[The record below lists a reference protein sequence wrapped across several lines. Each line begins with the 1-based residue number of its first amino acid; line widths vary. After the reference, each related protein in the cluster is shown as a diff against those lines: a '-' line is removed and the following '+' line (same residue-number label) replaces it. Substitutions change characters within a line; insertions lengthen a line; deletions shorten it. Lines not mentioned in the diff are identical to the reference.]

1 MTPDDLRRHLLAG
14 QVIPAHPL
22 ALTAERRLD
31 ERCQRALTRYY
42 MASGAGGIAVGVH
55 TTQFAIREPK
65 HHLYE
70 PVLALAADAVRARL
84 GDPPRP
90 FAMIAGVAGDT
101 KQAVREAHTAR
112 RLGYDAGLLSLS
124 ALPNAAANGDLIAH
138 CRAVGEVIPLFG
150 FYLQPAVGGR
160 VLDQAF
166 WRAFVEIDQA
176 VAIKIAPFDRYKTLD
191 VIRAL
196 GESGRRDVALY
207 TGNDDSI
214 VHDLLARFPAEKGG
228 APLVMHGGLL
238 GHWAVWT
245 RAAVE
250 LFEEIR
256 RARVLD
262 EIPAE
267 LLERAAE
274 VTDMN
279 GALFDV
285 RHGFAGCIP
294 GVHEVLRR
302 QGLMQGTWCL
312 DPDEC
317 LSPGQSQELDRVIRR
332 YPHLIDETF
341 VAEHRDEWLAP

>member
-22 ALTAERRLD
+22 ALNAERKLD
-31 ERCQRALTRYY
+31 ERCQRAITRYY
-42 MASGAGGIAVGVH
+42 LASGAGGIAVGVH

-65 HHLYE
+65 HGLYE
-70 PVLALAADAVRARL
+70 PVLALASDTVRGGL
-84 GDPPRP
+84 GDTPRP
-90 FAMIAGVAGDT
+90 FAMIAGVTGDT
-101 KQAVREAHTAR
+101 KQAVGEARTAR
-112 RLGYDAGLLSLS
+112 GLGYDAGLLSLAGMPNS
-124 ALPNAAANGDLIAH
+124 ATNDELIAH
-138 CRAVGEVIPLFG
+138 CKAVGEVIPLFG

-166 WRAFVEIDQA
+166 WRAFVEIEQV
-176 VAIKIAPFDRYKTLD
+176 VAIKIAPFDRYRTLD
-191 VIRAL
+191 VIRAV
-196 GESGRRDVALY
+196 GESGRQDVALY

-214 VHDLLARFPAEKGG
+214 VHDLLARFPAEYGH

-262 EIPAE
+262 AVQAE
-267 LLERAAE
+267 LLQRAAE

-317 LSPGQSQELDRVIRR
+317 LSPGQSEELDRVVRR
-332 YPHLIDETF
+332 YPHLTDERF
-341 VAEHRDEWLAP
+341 VADHVHEWLAP